1 MSQVLSQIVPVA
13 LLSIPVAPALSFDFL
28 RHDGALLMLREFFG
42 SFAPLILFGIG
53 VSLYVFHFRHRRGSK
68 SG

>member
-1 MSQVLSQIVPVA
+1 MSQVFSQLVPVA

-28 RHDGALLMLREFFG
+28 RHDAALLGLRDFFG
-42 SFAPLILFGIG
+42 AFAPFAIGVG
-53 VSLYVFHFRHRRGSK
+53 VSLYVFHFRNRRGTK

>member
-42 SFAPLILFGIG
+42 SFAPFVLGIG